1 MVFDTIGR
9 YEFDTLWIW
18 GCDFD
23 MVLCFWYG
31 LGYGLDM
38 VLDVIDTVLI
48 WFQWVGFKKR
58 NRNTPGTGFWPIF
71 RRFLWFYVLIWCW
84 YDFDTILTRFWYDFD
99 TILIRFWYD
108 FDTVLIWFQRV
119 GFKKRNRNNPG
130 TGFWSILRRF
140 FCGFDMILTW
150 FWCYFDTILI
160 CFWYDFDM
168 LLDMV
173 PMGWLQITI
182 LTHIKNHN
190 WNHIRFIS
198 KTVST
203 S

>member
-18 GCDFD
+18 GYDFD
-23 MVLCFWYG
+23 MVLLCSWYG

-38 VLDVIDTVLI
+38 FRYGFGMFWM
-48 WFQWVGFKKR
+48 WFWYGVDMVWERSAFFRVPDGLASRKETETAPGQPFGRFLGF
-58 NRNTPGTGFWPIF
+58 
-71 RRFLWFYVLIWCW
+71 FLWFW
-84 YDFDTILTRFWYDFD
+84 YDSDM
-99 TILIRFWYD
+99 ILIRFWYA
-108 FDTVLIWFQRV
+108 
-119 GFKKRNRNNPG
+119 
-130 TGFWSILRRF
+130 
-140 FCGFDMILTW
+140 
-150 FWCYFDTILI
+150 FDTI
-160 CFWYDFDM
+160 
-168 LLDMV
+168 LDMV

-190 WNHIRFIS
+190 WNHIKIIS